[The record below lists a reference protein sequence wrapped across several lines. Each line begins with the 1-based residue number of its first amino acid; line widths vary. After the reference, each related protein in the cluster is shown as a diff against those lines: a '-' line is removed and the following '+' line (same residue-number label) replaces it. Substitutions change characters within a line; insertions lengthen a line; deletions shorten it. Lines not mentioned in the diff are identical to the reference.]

1 MRIAQ
6 RMVSRNYRK
15 TLNNSL
21 AKQAASLERSDSGLK
36 FSKLSDNVGD
46 GSRAM
51 HIQEQ
56 RYQANQH
63 LDNVENLYEE
73 MKSVDSNMASIHSVL
88 QNIQERM
95 LMGMSQ
101 DYGESARKVI
111 AQEISSKK
119 DQILQFTNNQFGGK
133 YLFSG
138 TNNSVAPFTVSQ
150 DGKLAYN
157 GIEVENIYKD
167 KTTGQYMYVKEYEE
181 IQATDGNG
189 NPAVDDEGNPVMIR
203 VPKETAVVPN
213 SQDTYADVGLGLKI
227 ADNTNVDTRTAFQVS
242 FSGLTIMGCG
252 ELNNPDFVIGNKG
265 TKVPTNI
272 YDTLTK
278 VSEVLS
284 TEPPDENALDD
295 LFTQVVNL
303 TDQMGMTR
311 TDLGTRMQFLE
322 KTQERLEDDI
332 DNMTELE
339 TKLISSDPAEEAMKM
354 KECEYVWLAVMQ
366 LGSKVLPA
374 SLLDFMS

>member
-56 RYQANQH
+56 RYQSTQH

-73 MKSVDSNMASIHSVL
+73 MKSVDSNMDSIHSLL

-101 DYGESARKVI
+101 DYGEAARKVI
-111 AQEISSKK
+111 AKEISSKK

-157 GIEVENIYKD
+157 GIEVEKIYKD
-167 KTTGQYMYVKEYEE
+167 T
-181 IQATDGNG
+181 TDGLYKYDKEVTSG
-189 NPAVDDEGNPVMIR
+189 TPPVTTI
-203 VPKETAVVPN
+203 VPTVVPN

-252 ELNNPDFVIGNKG
+252 EKPNPEFVVGAKG

-272 YDTLTK
+272 YDTLTAVEK
-278 VSEVLS
+278 ALD
-284 TEPPDENALDD
+284 PLDADALDD

-303 TDQMGMTR
+303 TDEVGMTR

-339 TKLISSDPAEEAMKM
+339 TNLISSDPAEEAMKM

>member
-21 AKQAASLERSDSGLK
+21 SKQAASLERSESGLK

-63 LDNVENLYEE
+63 LDNVENLYAE
-73 MKSVDSNMASIHSVL
+73 MKSVDSNMDSIHSLL
-88 QNIQERM
+88 QNVQERM

-101 DYGESARKVI
+101 DYGETARKVI
-111 AQEISSKK
+111 AQEIGSKK

-138 TNNSVAPFTVSQ
+138 TNNSVSPFTVNEE
-150 DGKLAYN
+150 GKLAYN
-157 GIEVENIYKD
+157 GVQVDQIYKD
-167 KTTGQYMYVKEYEE
+167 TDGQYKYIKYKEV
-181 IQATDGNG
+181 QAEDGGG
-189 NPAVDDEGNPVMIR
+189 NPLVDDDNNPVMVK
-203 VPKETAVVPN
+203 VPDGDPIVVPN
-213 SQDTYADVGLGLKI
+213 SEDTYADVGLGLKV
-227 ADNTNVDTRTAFQVS
+227 ADNTTVDTRTAFQVS

-252 ELNNPDFVIGNKG
+252 EKGQTDFIVGAKG

-272 YDTLTK
+272 YDTLTAVEK
-278 VSEVLS
+278 ALD
-284 TEPPDENALDD
+284 PLDADALDD

-303 TDQMGMTR
+303 TDQVGMTR

-339 TKLISSDPAEEAMKM
+339 TNLISSDPAEEAMKM

>member
-36 FSKLSDNVGD
+36 FSKLSDNVAD

-51 HIQEQ
+51 HIQEE
-56 RYQANQH
+56 RYQSTQH
-63 LDNVENLYEE
+63 LDNVENLYSE
-73 MKSVDSNMASIHSVL
+73 MKSVDSNMDSIHSIL

-95 LMGMSQ
+95 LTGMSQ
-101 DYGESARKVI
+101 DYGEDARKVI
-111 AQEISSKK
+111 AKEIASKK
-119 DQILQFTNNQFGGK
+119 DQILQFANNQFGGK

-138 TNNSVAPFTVSQ
+138 TNNSVAPFSVDA

-157 GIEVENIYKD
+157 GIAVEKIYKD
-167 KTTGQYMYVKEYEE
+167 P
-181 IQATDGNG
+181 TDGKYKYDKEV
-189 NPAVDDEGNPVMIR
+189 VDNTVTPPTTTI
-203 VPKETAVVPN
+203 VPTVVPN
-213 SQDTYADVGLGLKI
+213 SEDTYADVGLGLKI
-227 ADNTNVDTRTAFQVS
+227 ASNTNVDTRTAFQVS
-242 FSGLTIMGCG
+242 FSGLTIMGYG
-252 ELNNPDFVIGNKG
+252 EKPNPEFTVGAKG
-265 TKVPTNI
+265 TKVPTNL
-272 YDTLTK
+272 YDTLTA
-278 VSEVLS
+278 V
-284 TEPPDENALDD
+284 ENALDPLNEDALDD

-303 TDQMGMTR
+303 TDKLGMTR
-311 TDLGTRMQFLE
+311 TELGSRMDFLQR
-322 KTQERLEDDI
+322 TQSRLEDDI

-339 TKLISSDPAEEAMKM
+339 TNLISSDPAEEAMKM